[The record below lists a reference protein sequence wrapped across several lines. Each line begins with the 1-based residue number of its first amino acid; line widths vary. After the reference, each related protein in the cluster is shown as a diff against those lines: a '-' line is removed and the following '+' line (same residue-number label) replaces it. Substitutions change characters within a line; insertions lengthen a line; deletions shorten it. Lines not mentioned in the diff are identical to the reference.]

1 MEEKS
6 SRRIWVDALGAVGL
20 IASMVFVGL
29 EIRQN
34 TVATRAG
41 TAQAVFEENS
51 AWIVGMLQNRP
62 MVELLVEVK
71 ANPDTIESMDGT
83 PEGMMLQ
90 MWAASNFEYFQ
101 NVWYQAQT
109 GALDERLWTLSQNAA
124 FTALAT
130 DPVALYHWPR
140 MRDGYF
146 PGFQALG
153 DELFGNE
160 AEVIPNR

>member
-1 MEEKS
+1 MDERS

-20 IASMVFVGL
+20 IASLVFVGL

-62 MVELLVEVK
+62 MVELLVEVQ
-71 ANPDTIESMDGT
+71 ANPDTITSMDGT

-90 MWAASNFEYFQ
+90 MVARSNFEYYQ

-109 GALDERLWTLSQNAA
+109 GALDEQLWTLSLGAQFNS
-124 FTALAT
+124 LAT
-130 DPVALYHWPR
+130 DPILIYHWPR
-140 MRDGYF
+140 MRDAYI
-146 PGFQALG
+146 PGFRALG
-153 DELFGNE
+153 DEVFGNE
-160 AEVIPNR
+160 AGVISQR